1 MATAGLRQSSHR
13 LLLESYVKI
22 AMAMRAGVDFR
33 RAAQAADH
41 ARRMRDTP
49 WEAAAAPKPT
59 LEQMVAAAG
68 ELTEPSSALVAYAMI
83 NEAYPEYA
91 EAWRER
97 GAIRIRRREA
107 SSRPSPKAPI

>member
-1 MATAGLRQSSHR
+1 
-13 LLLESYVKI
+13 
-22 AMAMRAGVDFR
+22 
-33 RAAQAADH
+33 
-41 ARRMRDTP
+41 
-49 WEAAAAPKPT
+49 
-59 LEQMVAAAG
+59 MVAAAG